1 VSKSRLEAFTDAVI
15 AIVMTILVLE
25 LVAPAQGSFAA
36 LFEMRFEF
44 LVYLISFTTL
54 AIYWQN
60 HHHLLQISRH
70 VSGAV
75 LWANTALL
83 LFLSLIPFT
92 TSWVNEHLLE
102 RAPELMYGGV
112 MLICDLIWL
121 ALARALIAENGTKS
135 HIARAL
141 DGSRKSYLSIG
152 LVAAGMA
159 AGLLWPPLTLIFC
172 VLSLIPWII
181 PDKRIEQMLHDKEG

>member
-1 VSKSRLEAFTDAVI
+1 
-15 AIVMTILVLE
+15 
-25 LVAPAQGSFAA
+25 
-36 LFEMRFEF
+36 MRFAF
-44 LVYLISFTTL
+44 LVYLISFATL

-92 TSWVNEHLLE
+92 TSWVDEHLFE
-102 RAPELMYGGV
+102 RTPELLYGGV
-112 MLICDLIWL
+112 MLACDLVWL
-121 ALARALIAENGTKS
+121 LLAHALVAENGKKS
-135 HIARAL
+135 RVAIAL

-152 LVAAGMA
+152 LVSVGMLGGIA
-159 AGLLWPPLTLIFC
+159 WPPLTMIFC
-172 VLSLIPWII
+172 VISLIPWII
-181 PDKRIEQMLHDKEG
+181 PDMRIERIVHEAEALLEEEKPKESGGEPKHHD